1 MTSRYDHLQDPK
13 DRRHVVLFRSAAS
26 VTIVTA
32 LMFVAAVAPRGEAGD
47 TVAVELL
54 PAAPQVSVS
63 SIDAPSAPAATPVAT
78 PPGDYEYSNFDEM
91 HPTAY
96 MGQSGVQG

>member
-13 DRRHVVLFRSAAS
+13 DRRHVALFRSAAS

-32 LMFVAAVAPRGEAGD
+32 LMFVAAIAPRGDVGD

-54 PAAPQVSVS
+54 PATVEVRDSGTDV
-63 SIDAPSAPAATPVAT
+63 PSAPAARPAA
-78 PPGDYEYSNFDEM
+78 DDEFSNFDQL
-91 HPTAY
+91 HPHAY
-96 MGQSGVQG
+96 MGQPGVQG